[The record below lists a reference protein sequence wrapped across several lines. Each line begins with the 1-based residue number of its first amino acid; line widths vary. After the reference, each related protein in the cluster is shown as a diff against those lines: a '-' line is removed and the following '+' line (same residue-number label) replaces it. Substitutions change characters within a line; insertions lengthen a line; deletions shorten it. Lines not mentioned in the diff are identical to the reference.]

1 VFAIQALDLIFL
13 YLRNN
18 REMRTSKMCLLF
30 YLFFKKKYLVAG
42 ISFYFTSDS
51 GAAFDFLITTFEMI
65 CQLKERLNLKI
76 VLHTFFFSNRN
87 IQVCQKKT
95 CP

>member
-1 VFAIQALDLIFL
+1 MLDLIFL

-18 REMRTSKMCLLF
+18 REMRTSKMCYF
-30 YLFFKKKYLVAG
+30 TYFSKIYLAAG

-95 CP
+95 CQ

>member
-1 VFAIQALDLIFL
+1 MLDLIFL

-30 YLFFKKKYLVAG
+30 YLFFKN
-42 ISFYFTSDS
+42 IFS
-51 GAAFDFLITTFEMI
+51 GAAFDFLIITFEVI

-76 VLHTFFFSNRN
+76 VLHTFFFR
-87 IQVCQKKT
+87 IEIYRCVKKKT